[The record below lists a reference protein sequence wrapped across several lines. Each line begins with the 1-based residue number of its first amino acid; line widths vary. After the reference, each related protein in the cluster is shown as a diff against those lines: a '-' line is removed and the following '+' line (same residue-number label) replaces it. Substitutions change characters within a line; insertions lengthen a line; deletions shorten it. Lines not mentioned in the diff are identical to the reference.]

1 MVALSTKSPN
11 NGSSTSPEV
20 EGSRKVD
27 VLLKQRSKVPY
38 ESPWGRGP
46 ERKIMKKPTAEKQ
59 TQGTGGSKKSR
70 QREQLILALLQQPSL
85 DRAASAI
92 GVSAVTAWRISK
104 TPEFQQEYRQARR
117 ESMEQ
122 SARRLQQ
129 RCGAAALTLIKIML
143 DPNSPAASRL
153 RAADSILSHSKSLM
167 EL

>member
-1 MVALSTKSPN
+1 
-11 NGSSTSPEV
+11 
-20 EGSRKVD
+20 
-27 VLLKQRSKVPY
+27 
-38 ESPWGRGP
+38 
-46 ERKIMKKPTAEKQ
+46 MKNTTAERPTK
-59 TQGTGGSKKSR
+59 GNGGSKKSR

-85 DRAASAI
+85 ERAGSAI

-129 RCGAAALTLIKIML
+129 GCGAAVLTLMKIMM

-153 RAADSILSHSKSLM
+153 RAADSIISHSKSLM
-167 EL
+167 ELEDIDVRLQRVEKIAASQEENRLGLDRRAA

>member
-1 MVALSTKSPN
+1 M
-11 NGSSTSPEV
+11 
-20 EGSRKVD
+20 
-27 VLLKQRSKVPY
+27 KQ
-38 ESPWGRGP
+38 
-46 ERKIMKKPTAEKQ
+46 PTAERPTK
-59 TQGTGGSKKSR
+59 GNGGSKKSR

-85 DRAASAI
+85 ERAASAI

-129 RCGAAALTLIKIML
+129 GCGVAALTLLKIMM

-153 RAADSILSHSKSLM
+153 RAADSIISHSKSLM
-167 EL
+167 ELEDIDVRLQRVEEIVASQEENRSLG